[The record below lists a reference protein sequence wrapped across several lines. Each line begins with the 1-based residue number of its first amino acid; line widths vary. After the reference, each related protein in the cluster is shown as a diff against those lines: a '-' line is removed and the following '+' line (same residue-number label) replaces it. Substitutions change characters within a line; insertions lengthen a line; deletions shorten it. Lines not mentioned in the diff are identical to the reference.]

1 MLHVKLYF
9 RSFWRR
15 HSGWASRSIS
25 QIIHLFSPLLNA
37 ELTAL
42 LRGTEQVFHK
52 EDLAERLEG
61 GQPLR
66 VKVGFDPTTPDL
78 HLGHTVLMHKMRQ
91 FQDLGHQVIFLVGDF
106 TGRIGDPSGR
116 NATRPILTAQELQDN
131 QKTYLEQAFKVL
143 DREKTEVRFNSEWM
157 DQMTPDDLVRLA
169 SEQTVARML
178 ERDDFSKR
186 YGENQP
192 ISIHE
197 FLYPLIQGYDSVM
210 LEADVELGGTDQT
223 FNLLVGR
230 ELQKRRGQP
239 PQIVMTLPL
248 LEGTDGVRKMSK
260 TYDNAIGIQEE
271 PEQMFGKL
279 MSLSDPMMWRYF
291 DLLSLRPDSELEDLR
306 QRVEDGAN
314 PRDAK
319 LELARE
325 LVARFHDET
334 AAERAQEDFTARFRD
349 HQLPEEM
356 EEIELTAEEALP
368 LPNAL
373 QQAGLCPSTS
383 DARRMMEVGAVR
395 MDGEKISDLKCEL
408 PFDNSVVLQV
418 GRRRVARVRLTKR

>member
-1 MLHVKLYF
+1 M
-9 RSFWRR
+9 
-15 HSGWASRSIS
+15 
-25 QIIHLFSPLLNA
+25 NT

-61 GQPLR
+61 GRPLR

-157 DQMTPDDLVRLA
+157 DQMTPDDLIRLA

-291 DLLSLRPDSELEDLR
+291 DLLSLRPDSELENLR
-306 QRVEDGAN
+306 QQVEGGAN

-334 AAERAQEDFTARFRD
+334 AAEQAQEDFTARFRD
-349 HQLPEEM
+349 HQLPEDM
-356 EEIELTAEEALP
+356 EEIELTAEEACCCCRTLFNRQGCVHR
-368 LPNAL
+368 L
-373 QQAGLCPSTS
+373 
-383 DARRMMEVGAVR
+383 RMRG
-395 MDGEKISDLKCEL
+395 G
-408 PFDNSVVLQV
+408 
-418 GRRRVARVRLTKR
+418 

>member
-1 MLHVKLYF
+1 MNT
-9 RSFWRR
+9 
-15 HSGWASRSIS
+15 
-25 QIIHLFSPLLNA
+25 Q
-37 ELTAL
+37 LTAL
-42 LRGTEQVFHK
+42 LRGTEQVVHK

-61 GQPLR
+61 GKPLR
-66 VKVGFDPTTPDL
+66 VKVGFDPTAPDL

-116 NATRPILTAQELQDN
+116 NATRPILTVQELQDN
-131 QKTYLEQAFKVL
+131 QKTYLEQAFKIL

-169 SEQTVARML
+169 SEHTVARML
-178 ERDDFSKR
+178 ERDDFAKR

-210 LEADVELGGTDQT
+210 LGADVELGGTDQT

-260 TYDNAIGIQEE
+260 SYDNAIGIQED

-291 DLLSLRPDSELEDLR
+291 DLLSLRPEPELEDLR
-306 QRVEDGAN
+306 RRIEDGGN

-325 LVARFHDET
+325 LVARFHGEQ
-334 AAERAQEDFTARFRD
+334 AAEQVQEDFTARFRD
-349 HQLPEEM
+349 HQLPEDM
-356 EEIELTAEEALP
+356 EEIALTAGEALL

-373 QQAGLCPSTS
+373 QQAGLCSSTS
-383 DARRMMEVGAVR
+383 EARRMIEAGAVR
-395 MDGEKISDLKCEL
+395 MDGEKIKDLKCEL
-408 PFDNSVVLQV
+408 PFDNPIVLQV
-418 GRRRVARVRLTKR
+418 GRRRVARVHLTKH

>member
-1 MLHVKLYF
+1 M
-9 RSFWRR
+9 
-15 HSGWASRSIS
+15 
-25 QIIHLFSPLLNA
+25 NTD
-37 ELTAL
+37 LTTL

-52 EDLAERLEG
+52 EDLAERLKG
-61 GQPLR
+61 SRPLR
-66 VKVGFDPTTPDL
+66 VKVGFDPTAPDL
-78 HLGHTVLMHKMRQ
+78 HLGHTVLMNKMQ
-91 FQDLGHQVIFLVGDF
+91 KFQELGHQVIFLIGDF

-116 NATRPILTAQELQDN
+116 NATRPILTAQELKDN
-131 QKTYLEQAFKVL
+131 QKTYLEQAFKIL

-157 DQMTPDDLVRLA
+157 DRMTPDDLVRLA
-169 SEQTVARML
+169 SEYTVARML

-186 YGENQP
+186 HGENQP

-248 LEGTDGVRKMSK
+248 LEGTDGVKKMSK
-260 TYDNAIGIQEE
+260 SYDNAIGIQEN

-291 DLLSLRPDSELEDLR
+291 DLLSLRPGQELEDLR
-306 QRVEDGAN
+306 QRIEDGGN

-319 LELARE
+319 LELAWE
-325 LVARFHDET
+325 LVVRFHDEV
-334 AAERAQEDFTARFRD
+334 AAKRAQEDFTARFRD
-349 HQLPEEM
+349 HQLPEDM
-356 EEIELTAEEALP
+356 EEIVLTAGEALP

-373 QQAGLCPSTS
+373 KQAGLCASTS
-383 DARRMMEVGAVR
+383 DARRMIEAGAVR
-395 MDGEKISDLKCEL
+395 MDGEKVDNLKLEL

-418 GRRRVARVRLTKR
+418 GRRHVARVRLVKG

>member
-1 MLHVKLYF
+1 MNT
-9 RSFWRR
+9 
-15 HSGWASRSIS
+15 
-25 QIIHLFSPLLNA
+25 QP
-37 ELTAL
+37 TAL
-42 LRGTEQVFHK
+42 LRGIEQVVHK

-61 GQPLR
+61 GKPLR
-66 VKVGFDPTTPDL
+66 VKVGFDPTAPDL

-131 QKTYLEQAFKVL
+131 QKTYLEQAFKIL

-169 SEQTVARML
+169 SEHTVARML
-178 ERDDFSKR
+178 ERDDFAKR

-260 TYDNAIGIQEE
+260 SYDNAIGIQED

-291 DLLSLRPDSELEDLR
+291 DLLSLRPESELENLR
-306 QRVEDGAN
+306 QRIEDGGN

-325 LVARFHDET
+325 LVARFHGEQ
-334 AAERAQEDFTARFRD
+334 AAEQAQEDFTARFRD
-349 HQLPEEM
+349 HQLPEDM
-356 EEIELTAEEALP
+356 EEIALTAAEALL

-373 QQAGLCPSTS
+373 QQAGLCSSTS
-383 DARRMMEVGAVR
+383 EARRMIEAGAVR
-395 MDGEKISDLKCEL
+395 MDGEKVDDLKCEL
-408 PFDNSVVLQV
+408 PFDNPVVLQV
-418 GRRRVARVRLTKR
+418 GRRRVARVHLTKH

>member
-1 MLHVKLYF
+1 MNT
-9 RSFWRR
+9 
-15 HSGWASRSIS
+15 
-25 QIIHLFSPLLNA
+25 Q
-37 ELTAL
+37 LTAL
-42 LRGTEQVFHK
+42 LRGIEQVIHK

-61 GQPLR
+61 GKPLR
-66 VKVGFDPTTPDL
+66 VKVGFDPTAPDL

-131 QKTYLEQAFKVL
+131 QKTYLEQAFKIL

-169 SEQTVARML
+169 SEHTVARML
-178 ERDDFSKR
+178 ERDDFAKR

-260 TYDNAIGIQEE
+260 SYDNAIGIQED

-291 DLLSLRPDSELEDLR
+291 DLLSLRPESELEDLR
-306 QRVEDGAN
+306 QRIEDGGN

-325 LVARFHDET
+325 LVTRFHGEQ
-334 AAERAQEDFTARFRD
+334 AAEQAQEDFTARFRD
-349 HQLPEEM
+349 HQLPEDM
-356 EEIELTAEEALP
+356 EEIALTAGEALL

-373 QQAGLCPSTS
+373 QQAGLCSSTS
-383 DARRMMEVGAVR
+383 EARRMIEAGAVR
-395 MDGEKISDLKCEL
+395 MDGEKVDDLKCEL
-408 PFDNSVVLQV
+408 PFDNPVVLQV
-418 GRRRVARVRLTKR
+418 GRRRVARVHLTKH

>member
-1 MLHVKLYF
+1 MNT
-9 RSFWRR
+9 
-15 HSGWASRSIS
+15 
-25 QIIHLFSPLLNA
+25 Q
-37 ELTAL
+37 LTAL

-66 VKVGFDPTTPDL
+66 VKVGFDPTAPDL

-91 FQDLGHQVIFLVGDF
+91 FQDFGHQVIFLVGDF

-116 NATRPILTAQELQDN
+116 NATRPILTAEELKDN
-131 QKTYLEQAFKVL
+131 QQTYLEQAFKVL

-169 SEQTVARML
+169 SEHTVARML
-178 ERDDFSKR
+178 ERDDFAKR

-230 ELQKRRGQP
+230 ELQKRRGQA

-260 TYDNAIGIQEE
+260 SYDNAIGIQEE

-291 DLLSLRPDSELEDLR
+291 DLLSLRSDSELEDLR
-306 QRVEDGAN
+306 NQVEGGGN

-325 LVARFHDET
+325 LVARFHDEA

-349 HQLPEEM
+349 HQLPEDM
-356 EEIELTAEEALP
+356 EEIELTAEEALL
-368 LPNAL
+368 LPNVL
-373 QQAGLCPSTS
+373 QQAGLCSSTS
-383 DARRMMEVGAVR
+383 DARRMIKAGAVR
-395 MDGEKISDLKCEL
+395 MDGEKISDPKCEL
-408 PFDNSVVLQV
+408 PFDSAVVLQV
-418 GRRRVARVRLTKR
+418 GRRRVARVSLTKS